1 MSTRSAAG
9 NGKRPRRPAR
19 PPRRPA
25 RRPRRPARRPRPA
38 ADRRRRRIGLA
49 GRYATLVL
57 MLVVMLGP
65 IVWQFL
71 TSIRGRTENVYDGV
85 LPSRPTLDNY
95 VRVAESF
102 PLLQYVGNT
111 LTVAALAVTS
121 NMLFAA
127 MGGYALSRAA
137 WKGRQVVFTV
147 LVATLMFPFES
158 VMISMFLTVREMGL
172 VDTLVGVWLPGAV
185 SVLNIMVM
193 RAAFLAVPR
202 EVEEAAVLDGAGE
215 WTRFT
220 RVFLPA
226 AKGALAVVCITSF
239 MGAWDDFLWPL
250 LVLTDS
256 DHYTLQLGL
265 KTLAGAT
272 TVNDQRLV
280 AAGAMA
286 ALLPM
291 MLLFFALQRFFFKGV
306 GEGAVK
312 I

>member
-1 MSTRSAAG
+1 M
-9 NGKRPRRPAR
+9 
-19 PPRRPA
+19 
-25 RRPRRPARRPRPA
+25 
-38 ADRRRRRIGLA
+38 A
-49 GRYATLVL
+49 GRYAALLL

-71 TSIRGRTENVYDGV
+71 TSIRGRTENVYDGM
-85 LPSRPTLDNY
+85 LPSQPTLDNY

-102 PLLQYVGNT
+102 PLLQYAGNT
-111 LTVAALAVTS
+111 LVVAALAVTS
-121 NMLFAA
+121 NTLFAA

-137 WKGRQVVFTV
+137 WKGRKVVFTL

-172 VDTLVGVWLPGAV
+172 VDTLIGVWLPGAV
-185 SVLNIMVM
+185 SVLNVMIM
-193 RAAFLAVPR
+193 RSAFLAVPR
-202 EVEEAAVLDGAGE
+202 EVEEAAVLDGANE
-215 WTRFT
+215 WTRFA
-220 RVFLPA
+220 RVFLPS
-226 AKGALAVVCITSF
+226 AKGALAVVCLTSF

-256 DHYTLQLGL
+256 DNYTLQLGL

-272 TVNDQRLV
+272 TVNDQRLI

-286 ALLPM
+286 ALIPM
-291 MLLFFALQRFFFKGV
+291 MLLFLALQRFFFKGV

-312 I
+312 T

>member
-1 MSTRSAAG
+1 MSA
-9 NGKRPRRPAR
+9 
-19 PPRRPA
+19 
-25 RRPRRPARRPRPA
+25 PA
-38 ADRRRRRIGLA
+38 ASREARRRRLLGLA
-49 GRYATLVL
+49 ARYATLLL
-57 MLVVMLGP
+57 MLAVVLGP

-71 TSIRGRTENVYDGV
+71 TSLRGRTENVYDGV

-95 VRVAESF
+95 LRVAESF

-111 LTVAALAVTS
+111 LTVALLAVTS

-127 MGGYALSRAA
+127 MGGYALSRAG
-137 WKGRQVVFTV
+137 WKGRRTVFTL

-172 VDTLVGVWLPGAV
+172 VDTLIGVWLPGAV
-185 SVLNIMVM
+185 SVLNIMIM

-202 EVEEAAVLDGAGE
+202 EIEEAAVLDGAGE

-226 AKGALAVVCITSF
+226 AKGALAVVCLTSF
-239 MGAWDDFLWPL
+239 VGAWDDFLWPL

-256 DHYTLQLGL
+256 EHYTLQLGL

-272 TVNDQRLV
+272 TTSDQRII

-286 ALLPM
+286 AFLPM
-291 MLLFFALQRFFFKGV
+291 ALLFFALQRFFFKGV

-312 I
+312 T

>member
-1 MSTRSAAG
+1 MTD
-9 NGKRPRRPAR
+9 PRVR
-19 PPRRPA
+19 
-25 RRPRRPARRPRPA
+25 
-38 ADRRRRRIGLA
+38 ADLRRRLLGRT
-49 GRYATLVL
+49 GRYATLLL

-95 VRVAESF
+95 VLVAESF
-102 PLLQYVGNT
+102 PLLHYVGNT
-111 LTVAALAVTS
+111 LTVAALSVTS
-121 NMLFAA
+121 NLLFAA
-127 MGGYALSRAA
+127 MGGYALSRAG
-137 WKGRQVVFTV
+137 WKGRRSVFTV

-158 VMISMFLTVREMGL
+158 VMISMFLTVRGMGL
-172 VDTLVGVWLPGAV
+172 VDTLIGVWLPGAV
-185 SVLNIMVM
+185 SVLNIMIM
-193 RAAFLAVPR
+193 RAAFLSVPR
-202 EVEEAAVLDGAGE
+202 EIEEAAVLDGAGE

-220 RVFLPA
+220 RVFLPS

-256 DHYTLQLGL
+256 EHYTLQLGL

-272 TVNDQRLV
+272 TTSDQRTI

-286 ALLPM
+286 ALIPM
-291 MLLFFALQRFFFKGV
+291 MLLFFALQRYFFKGV
-306 GEGAVK
+306 AEGAVK
-312 I
+312 T

>member
-1 MSTRSAAG
+1 MSAPSPPG
-9 NGKRPRRPAR
+9 SGEPRRAR
-19 PPRRPA
+19 
-25 RRPRRPARRPRPA
+25 
-38 ADRRRRRIGLA
+38 ADRRRRWTGRT
-49 GRYATLVL
+49 GRYATLLLVL
-57 MLVVMLGP
+57 AVMLGP

-102 PLLQYVGNT
+102 PLLQYAGNT
-111 LTVAALAVTS
+111 LVVAALAVTS
-121 NMLFAA
+121 NALFAA

-137 WKGRQVVFTV
+137 WRGRTAVFTV

-158 VMISMFLTVREMGL
+158 VMISMFLTVRDMGL
-172 VDTLVGVWLPGAV
+172 VDTLIGVWLPGAV

-193 RAAFLAVPR
+193 RAAFLALPK
-202 EVEEAAVLDGAGE
+202 EVEEAAVLDGATE

-220 RVFLPA
+220 RVFLPS
-226 AKGALAVVCITSF
+226 AKGALAVVCLTSF

-272 TVNDQRLV
+272 TVNDQRLI

-286 ALLPM
+286 ALIPM

-306 GEGAVK
+306 GDGAVK

>member
-1 MSTRSAAG
+1 MSALSSLG
-9 NGKRPRRPAR
+9 NKPGKRVGAD
-19 PPRRPA
+19 A
-25 RRPRRPARRPRPA
+25 RRYRL
-38 ADRRRRRIGLA
+38 GLA
-49 GRYATLVL
+49 GRYATLLL
-57 MLVVMLGP
+57 MLVIMLGP

-85 LPSRPTLDNY
+85 LPSEPTFDNY
-95 VRVAESF
+95 FRVAQSF
-102 PLLQYVGNT
+102 PLFQYVGNT
-111 LTVAALAVTS
+111 LTVALLAITS
-121 NMLFAA
+121 NMLFSA

-137 WKGRQVVFTV
+137 WKGRKTVFTV

-172 VDTLVGVWLPGAV
+172 VDTLIGVWLPGAV

-193 RAAFLAVPR
+193 RAAFLAVPK
-202 EVEEAAVLDGAGE
+202 EVEEAAVLDGANE

-250 LVLTDS
+250 LVLTNS
-256 DHYTLQLGL
+256 DNYTLQLGL
-265 KTLAGAT
+265 KSLAGAT
-272 TVNDQRLV
+272 TVSDQRII

-286 ALLPM
+286 ALIPM

-312 I
+312 T

>member
-1 MSTRSAAG
+1 MS
-9 NGKRPRRPAR
+9 
-19 PPRRPA
+19 
-25 RRPRRPARRPRPA
+25 

-49 GRYATLVL
+49 GRYLTLTL

-71 TSIRGRTENVYDGV
+71 TSIRGRGENVYEGV
-85 LPSRPTLDNY
+85 LPSQPTLDNY
-95 VRVAESF
+95 LRVAESF
-102 PLLQYVGNT
+102 PLVQYVGNT
-111 LTVAALAVTS
+111 LIVAALAVTS

-127 MGGYALSRAA
+127 MGGYALSRAG
-137 WKGRQVVFTV
+137 WKGRKTVFTV

-172 VDTLVGVWLPGAV
+172 VDTLIGVWLPGAV
-185 SVLNIMVM
+185 SVLNIMIM
-193 RAAFLAVPR
+193 RAAFLAVPT

-250 LVLTDS
+250 LILTDS
-256 DHYTLQLGL
+256 DNYTLQLGL

-272 TVNDQRLV
+272 TVNDQRLI

-286 ALLPM
+286 ALVPM

-312 I
+312 T

>member
-1 MSTRSAAG
+1 MTTT
-9 NGKRPRRPAR
+9 PRAR
-19 PPRRPA
+19 L
-25 RRPRRPARRPRPA
+25 
-38 ADRRRRRIGLA
+38 GLA
-49 GRYATLVL
+49 ARYAALVL

-85 LPSRPTLDNY
+85 LPRRPTLDNY
-95 VRVAESF
+95 ALVAESF

-111 LTVAALAVTS
+111 LIVAVLAITS

-127 MGGYALSRAA
+127 MGGYALSRAG
-137 WKGRQVVFTV
+137 WKGRKSVFTV

-172 VDTLVGVWLPGAV
+172 VDTLIGVWLPGAV

-193 RAAFLAVPR
+193 RSAFLAVPR
-202 EVEEAAVLDGAGE
+202 EVEESAVLDGANE

-220 RVFLPA
+220 RLFLPA

-250 LVLTDS
+250 LVLTNS

-272 TVNDQRLV
+272 TTNDQRIV

>member
-1 MSTRSAAG
+1 MSTLTG
-9 NGKRPRRPAR
+9 
-19 PPRRPA
+19 PPRRIA
-25 RRPRRPARRPRPA
+25 LA
-38 ADRRRRRIGLA
+38 A
-49 GRYATLVL
+49 RYAVLLL

-65 IVWQFL
+65 IAWQFL

-85 LPSRPTLDNY
+85 LPAHPTLDNY

-102 PLLQYVGNT
+102 PLLGYVANT

-121 NMLFAA
+121 NVLFAS
-127 MGGYALSRAA
+127 MGGYALSRAG
-137 WKGRQVVFTV
+137 WKGRTSVFTL

-158 VMISMFLTVREMGL
+158 VMISMFLTIRGMGL
-172 VDTLVGVWLPGAV
+172 VDTLIGVWLPGAV
-185 SVLNIMVM
+185 SVLNIMIM
-193 RAAFLAVPR
+193 RSAFLAVPR
-202 EVEEAAVLDGAGE
+202 EIEEAAVLDGAGE

-226 AKGALAVVCITSF
+226 AKGSLAVVCITSF

-272 TVNDQRLV
+272 TTNDQRLI

-312 I
+312 T

>member
-1 MSTRSAAG
+1 MNTPSSAGTDRPDRRTAAG
-9 NGKRPRRPAR
+9 RRHH
-19 PPRRPA
+19 
-25 RRPRRPARRPRPA
+25 
-38 ADRRRRRIGLA
+38 RIALA

-57 MLVVMLGP
+57 VLVVMLGP

-71 TSIRGRTENVYDGV
+71 TSIRGRTENVYDGL
-85 LPSRPTLDNY
+85 LPTRPTLDNY

-102 PLLQYVGNT
+102 PLAQYVGNT
-111 LTVAALAVTS
+111 LTVAVLAITS

-137 WKGRQVVFTV
+137 WKGRRIVFTV

-172 VDTLVGVWLPGAV
+172 VDTLIGVWLPGAV
-185 SVLNIMVM
+185 SVLNIMIM

-250 LVLTDS
+250 LVLTNS

-286 ALLPM
+286 ALVPM

>member
-1 MSTRSAAG
+1 MSTATRTG
-9 NGKRPRRPAR
+9 
-19 PPRRPA
+19 
-25 RRPRRPARRPRPA
+25 

-57 MLVVMLGP
+57 TLVVMLGP

-71 TSIRGRTENVYDGV
+71 TSIRGRTENVYDGL

-95 VRVAESF
+95 VLVADSF

-111 LTVAALAVTS
+111 LVVAASAITS

-127 MGGYALSRAA
+127 MGGYALSRAG
-137 WKGRQVVFTV
+137 WKGRKTVFTV

-158 VMISMFLTVREMGL
+158 VMISMFLTIREMGL

-185 SVLNIMVM
+185 SVLNIMIM
-193 RAAFLAVPR
+193 RSAFLAVPK
-202 EVEEAAVLDGAGE
+202 EVEESAVLDGANE

-220 RVFLPA
+220 RLFLPA

-272 TVNDQRLV
+272 TTNDQRII

-291 MLLFFALQRFFFKGV
+291 MLLFCALQRYFFKGV

-312 I
+312 T

>member
-1 MSTRSAAG
+1 MSAPSSAGAG
-9 NGKRPRRPAR
+9 RPDRRTVA
-19 PPRRPA
+19 A
-25 RRPRRPARRPRPA
+25 RRRHRLA
-38 ADRRRRRIGLA
+38 LA

-85 LPSRPTLDNY
+85 LPARPTLDNY

-102 PLLQYVGNT
+102 PLAQYVGNT
-111 LTVAALAVTS
+111 LTVAVLAITS
-121 NMLFAA
+121 NMLFSA

-137 WKGRQVVFTV
+137 WKGRRIVFTV

-172 VDTLVGVWLPGAV
+172 LDTLIGVWLPGAV
-185 SVLNIMVM
+185 SVLNIMIM

-250 LVLTDS
+250 LVLTNS

-286 ALLPM
+286 ALVPM

-312 I
+312 L

>member
-1 MSTRSAAG
+1 MSAPSPSG
-9 NGKRPRRPAR
+9 SGQRPRRTAA
-19 PPRRPA
+19 A
-25 RRPRRPARRPRPA
+25 RRRHRF
-38 ADRRRRRIGLA
+38 GLA

-85 LPSRPTLDNY
+85 LPARPTLDNY

-127 MGGYALSRAA
+127 MGGYALSRAG

-172 VDTLVGVWLPGAV
+172 VDTLIGVWLPGAV

-250 LVLTDS
+250 LVLTNS

-286 ALLPM
+286 ALIPM

-312 I
+312 T

>member
-1 MSTRSAAG
+1 MSAPSPAGSGQPPLRTAA
-9 NGKRPRRPAR
+9 
-19 PPRRPA
+19 A
-25 RRPRRPARRPRPA
+25 RRRH
-38 ADRRRRRIGLA
+38 RIGLA

-85 LPSRPTLDNY
+85 LPARPTLDNY

-102 PLLQYVGNT
+102 PLLQYAGNT

-127 MGGYALSRAA
+127 MGGYALSRAG

-158 VMISMFLTVREMGL
+158 VMISMFLTIREMGL

-185 SVLNIMVM
+185 SVLNVMIM

-250 LVLTDS
+250 LVLTNS

-286 ALLPM
+286 ALIPM

-312 I
+312 T

>member
-1 MSTRSAAG
+1 MSPTAS
-9 NGKRPRRPAR
+9 
-19 PPRRPA
+19 PPPT
-25 RRPRRPARRPRPA
+25 
-38 ADRRRRRIGLA
+38 A
-49 GRYATLVL
+49 GRTRRLTGRAARYAVLLL
-57 MLVVMLGP
+57 MLAVLTGP
-65 IVWQFL
+65 IAWQFL

-85 LPSRPTLDNY
+85 LPAQPTLDNY
-95 VRVAESF
+95 ARVAESF
-102 PLLQYVGNT
+102 PLVQYTGNT

-121 NMLFAA
+121 NLLFSA
-127 MGGYALSRAA
+127 MGGYALSRAG
-137 WKGRQVVFTV
+137 WRGRRTVFTV
-147 LVATLMFPFES
+147 LAATLMFPFES
-158 VMISMFLTVREMGL
+158 VMISMFLTVRGMGL

-185 SVLNIMVM
+185 SVLNIMIM
-193 RAAFLAVPR
+193 RSAFLAVPR
-202 EVEEAAVLDGAGE
+202 EIEEAAVLDGAGE

-226 AKGALAVVCITSF
+226 AKGSLAVVCITSF

-256 DHYTLQLGL
+256 EHYTLQLGL

-272 TVNDQRLV
+272 TTNDQRII

-291 MLLFFALQRFFFKGV
+291 MLLFFALQRYFFKGV

-312 I
+312 T

>member
-1 MSTRSAAG
+1 MTAPADRAPADRAPAVRAPAAPPSPVASG
-9 NGKRPRRPAR
+9 
-19 PPRRPA
+19 PPRDPHVR
-25 RRPRRPARRPRPA
+25 
-38 ADRRRRRIGLA
+38 ADLRRRLLGRT
-49 GRYATLVL
+49 GRYATLLL

-95 VRVAESF
+95 VLVAESF

-111 LTVAALAVTS
+111 LTVAALSVTS
-121 NMLFAA
+121 NLLFAA
-127 MGGYALSRAA
+127 MGGYALSRAG
-137 WKGRQVVFTV
+137 WKGRRSVFTV

-158 VMISMFLTVREMGL
+158 VMISMFLTVRGMGL
-172 VDTLVGVWLPGAV
+172 VDTLIGVWLPGAV
-185 SVLNIMVM
+185 SVLNIMIM
-193 RAAFLAVPR
+193 RAAFLSVPR
-202 EVEEAAVLDGAGE
+202 EIEEAAVLDGAGE

-220 RVFLPA
+220 RVFLPS

-256 DHYTLQLGL
+256 EHYTLQLGL

-272 TVNDQRLV
+272 TTSDQRTI

-286 ALLPM
+286 ALIPM
-291 MLLFFALQRFFFKGV
+291 MLLFFGLQRYFFKGV
-306 GEGAVK
+306 AEGAVK
-312 I
+312 T

>member
-1 MSTRSAAG
+1 MRGEVGREVGREVSTPSSAG
-9 NGKRPRRPAR
+9 TGQ
-19 PPRRPA
+19 PA
-25 RRPRRPARRPRPA
+25 RRTAAARRRH
-38 ADRRRRRIGLA
+38 RIALA

-85 LPSRPTLDNY
+85 LPARPTLDNY

-111 LTVAALAVTS
+111 LTVAVLAITS

-127 MGGYALSRAA
+127 MGGYALSRGA
-137 WKGRQVVFTV
+137 WKGRRIVFTV

-172 VDTLVGVWLPGAV
+172 VDTLIGVWLPGAV
-185 SVLNIMVM
+185 SVLNIMIM

-286 ALLPM
+286 ALVPM

>member
-1 MSTRSAAG
+1 MNAPPSSG
-9 NGKRPRRPAR
+9 SGQRPRRTAA
-19 PPRRPA
+19 A
-25 RRPRRPARRPRPA
+25 RRRH
-38 ADRRRRRIGLA
+38 RIGLA

-57 MLVVMLGP
+57 MLVIMLGP
-65 IVWQFL
+65 IAWQFL

-85 LPSRPTLDNY
+85 LPAQPTLDNY

-111 LTVAALAVTS
+111 LTVAALAITS

-127 MGGYALSRAA
+127 MGGYALSRAG

-172 VDTLVGVWLPGAV
+172 VDTLIGVWLPGAV
-185 SVLNIMVM
+185 SVLNVMIM

-250 LVLTDS
+250 LVLTNS

-286 ALLPM
+286 ALVPM

-312 I
+312 T

>member
-1 MSTRSAAG
+1 MSA
-9 NGKRPRRPAR
+9 PAPSR
-19 PPRRPA
+19 EA
-25 RRPRRPARRPRPA
+25 
-38 ADRRRRRIGLA
+38 RRRRLLGLTA
-49 GRYATLVL
+49 RYATLLL
-57 MLVVMLGP
+57 MLAVVLGP

-71 TSIRGRTENVYDGV
+71 TSLRGRTENVYDGV

-95 VRVAESF
+95 LRVAESF

-111 LTVAALAVTS
+111 LTVALLAVTS

-127 MGGYALSRAA
+127 MGGYALSRAG
-137 WKGRQVVFTV
+137 WRGRRTVFT
-147 LVATLMFPFES
+147 LLAATLMFPFES

-172 VDTLVGVWLPGAV
+172 VDTLIGVWLPGAV
-185 SVLNIMVM
+185 SVLNIMIM

-202 EVEEAAVLDGAGE
+202 EIEEAAVLDGAGE
-215 WTRFT
+215 WARFT

-226 AKGALAVVCITSF
+226 AKGALAVVCLTSF

-256 DHYTLQLGL
+256 EHYTLQLGL

-272 TVNDQRLV
+272 TTSDQRII

-286 ALLPM
+286 AFLPM
-291 MLLFFALQRFFFKGV
+291 VLLFFALQRFFFKGV

>member
-1 MSTRSAAG
+1 MSTATRTAPPASASARTATRAG
-9 NGKRPRRPAR
+9 
-19 PPRRPA
+19 
-25 RRPRRPARRPRPA
+25 

-49 GRYATLVL
+49 ARYATLIL

-85 LPSRPTLDNY
+85 LPSQPTLGNY
-95 VRVAESF
+95 ALVADSF

-111 LTVAALAVTS
+111 LVVAVLAITS

-127 MGGYALSRAA
+127 MGGYALSRAG
-137 WKGRQVVFTV
+137 WKGRKSVFTV

-185 SVLNIMVM
+185 SVLNIMIM
-193 RAAFLAVPR
+193 RSAFLAVPK
-202 EVEEAAVLDGAGE
+202 EVEESAVLDGADE

-220 RVFLPA
+220 RLFLPA

-250 LVLTDS
+250 LVLTNS

-265 KTLAGAT
+265 KTLAGAST
-272 TVNDQRLV
+272 TNDQRII

-312 I
+312 T

>member
-1 MSTRSAAG
+1 MRREASTPSSAA
-9 NGKRPRRPAR
+9 
-19 PPRRPA
+19 A
-25 RRPRRPARRPRPA
+25 RRRHRIALA
-38 ADRRRRRIGLA
+38 A
-49 GRYATLVL
+49 RYATLVL
-57 MLVVMLGP
+57 MLVVMTGP

-71 TSIRGRTENVYDGV
+71 TSVRGRTENVYDGV
-85 LPSRPTLDNY
+85 LPARPTLDNY

-111 LTVAALAVTS
+111 LTVAVLAIAS

-127 MGGYALSRAA
+127 MGGYALSRAG
-137 WKGRQVVFTV
+137 WKGRRIVFTV

-172 VDTLVGVWLPGAV
+172 VDTLIGVWLPGAV
-185 SVLNIMVM
+185 SVLNIMIM

-286 ALLPM
+286 ALVPM

>member
-1 MSTRSAAG
+1 MSAST
-9 NGKRPRRPAR
+9 
-19 PPRRPA
+19 
-25 RRPRRPARRPRPA
+25 
-38 ADRRRRRIGLA
+38 RRRRRRA
-49 GRYATLVL
+49 GRAARYAVLALVL
-57 MLVVMLGP
+57 VLMLGP

-71 TSIRGRTENVYDGV
+71 TSVRGRTENVYDGL
-85 LPSRPTLDNY
+85 LPSHPTFDNY
-95 VRVAESF
+95 LRVAESF

-111 LTVAALAVTS
+111 LVVAVLAVAS
-121 NMLFAA
+121 NALFAA
-127 MGGYALSRAA
+127 MGGYALSRAG
-137 WKGRQVVFTV
+137 WKGRRAVFTV

-158 VMISMFLTVREMGL
+158 VMISMFLTVRGMGL

-185 SVLNIMVM
+185 SVLNVMIM

-202 EVEEAAVLDGAGE
+202 EIEEAAVLDGAGE

-220 RVFLPA
+220 RVFLPGA
-226 AKGALAVVCITSF
+226 RGALAVVCVTSF

-272 TVNDQRLV
+272 TTSDQRIV
-280 AAGAMA
+280 AAGAMT
-286 ALLPM
+286 ALVPM
-291 MLLFFALQRFFFKGV
+291 VLLFLLLQRFFFKGV

-312 I
+312 T

>member
-1 MSTRSAAG
+1 MSTPSSAGAG
-9 NGKRPRRPAR
+9 
-19 PPRRPA
+19 RPA
-25 RRPRRPARRPRPA
+25 RRTAAARRRHRLA
-38 ADRRRRRIGLA
+38 LA

-85 LPSRPTLDNY
+85 LPARPTLDNY

-102 PLLQYVGNT
+102 PLAQYVGNT
-111 LTVAALAVTS
+111 LTVAVLAITS
-121 NMLFAA
+121 NMLFSA

-137 WKGRQVVFTV
+137 WKGRRIVFTV

-172 VDTLVGVWLPGAV
+172 LDTLIGVWLPGAV
-185 SVLNIMVM
+185 SVLNVMIM

-286 ALLPM
+286 ALVPM

-312 I
+312 L

>member
-1 MSTRSAAG
+1 MRREARTPSSAA
-9 NGKRPRRPAR
+9 
-19 PPRRPA
+19 A
-25 RRPRRPARRPRPA
+25 RRRHRIALA
-38 ADRRRRRIGLA
+38 A
-49 GRYATLVL
+49 RYATLVL

-71 TSIRGRTENVYDGV
+71 TSVRGRTENVYDGV
-85 LPSRPTLDNY
+85 LPARPTLDNY
-95 VRVAESF
+95 VRVADSF

-111 LTVAALAVTS
+111 LTVAVLAIAS

-127 MGGYALSRAA
+127 MGGYALSRAG
-137 WKGRQVVFTV
+137 WKGRRIVFTV

-172 VDTLVGVWLPGAV
+172 VDTLIGVWLPGAV
-185 SVLNIMVM
+185 SVLNIMIM

-286 ALLPM
+286 ALVPM

>member
-1 MSTRSAAG
+1 MTAPADRAPAAPPSPVAPG
-9 NGKRPRRPAR
+9 
-19 PPRRPA
+19 PPRD
-25 RRPRRPARRPRPA
+25 PRVR
-38 ADRRRRRIGLA
+38 ADLRRRLLGRT
-49 GRYATLVL
+49 GRYATLLL

-95 VRVAESF
+95 VLVAESF

-111 LTVAALAVTS
+111 LTVAALSVTS
-121 NMLFAA
+121 NLLFAA
-127 MGGYALSRAA
+127 MGGYALSRAG
-137 WKGRQVVFTV
+137 WKGRRSVFTV

-158 VMISMFLTVREMGL
+158 VMISMFLTVRGMGL
-172 VDTLVGVWLPGAV
+172 VDTLIGVWLPGAV
-185 SVLNIMVM
+185 SVLNIMIM
-193 RAAFLAVPR
+193 RAAFLSVPR
-202 EVEEAAVLDGAGE
+202 DIEEAAVLDGAGE

-220 RVFLPA
+220 RVFLPS

-256 DHYTLQLGL
+256 EHYTLQLGL

-272 TVNDQRLV
+272 TTSDQRTI

-286 ALLPM
+286 ALIPM
-291 MLLFFALQRFFFKGV
+291 MLLFFGLQRYFFKGV
-306 GEGAVK
+306 AEGAVK
-312 I
+312 T

>member
-1 MSTRSAAG
+1 MRTSSSVGTG
-9 NGKRPRRPAR
+9 Q
-19 PPRRPA
+19 PA
-25 RRPRRPARRPRPA
+25 RRTAAARRRH
-38 ADRRRRRIGLA
+38 RIALA

-85 LPSRPTLDNY
+85 LPARPTLDNY
-95 VRVAESF
+95 VLVAESF

-111 LTVAALAVTS
+111 LTVAVLAITS

-137 WKGRQVVFTV
+137 WKGRRIVFTV

-172 VDTLVGVWLPGAV
+172 VDTLIGVWLPGAV
-185 SVLNIMVM
+185 SVLNIMIM

-256 DHYTLQLGL
+256 DRYTLQLGL

-286 ALLPM
+286 ALVPM

>member
-1 MSTRSAAG
+1 MSPASPGR
-9 NGKRPRRPAR
+9 AR
-19 PPRRPA
+19 PSARPSPGRARPSPGRA
-25 RRPRRPARRPRPA
+25 RRRF
-38 ADRRRRRIGLA
+38 GLA
-49 GRYATLVL
+49 ARYGTLLL

-85 LPSRPTLDNY
+85 LPTRPTLDNY

-111 LTVAALAVTS
+111 LVVAVLAITS

-127 MGGYALSRAA
+127 MGGYALSRAG
-137 WKGRQVVFTV
+137 WKGREVVFTV

-172 VDTLVGVWLPGAV
+172 VDTLIGVWLPGAV
-185 SVLNIMVM
+185 SVLNVMIM

-220 RVFLPA
+220 RVFVPSA
-226 AKGALAVVCITSF
+226 RGALAVVCITSF

-272 TVNDQRLV
+272 TVNDQRLI

-312 I
+312 L

>member
-1 MSTRSAAG
+1 MSA
-9 NGKRPRRPAR
+9 PRRR
-19 PPRRPA
+19 LLG
-25 RRPRRPARRPRPA
+25 PA
-38 ADRRRRRIGLA
+38 A
-49 GRYATLVL
+49 RYAALVL

-65 IVWQFL
+65 LVWQFL
-71 TSIRGRTENVYDGV
+71 TSVRGRTENVYDGV
-85 LPSRPTLDNY
+85 LPARPTFDNY
-95 VRVAESF
+95 LRVAESF

-111 LTVAALAVTS
+111 LVVAVLAVVS
-121 NMLFAA
+121 NLLCAA
-127 MGGYALSRAA
+127 MGGYALSRAG
-137 WKGRQVVFTV
+137 WKGREAVFTV

-158 VMISMFLTVREMGL
+158 VMISMFLTVRELGL

-185 SVLNIMVM
+185 SVLNVMIM

-202 EVEEAAVLDGAGE
+202 EIEEAAVLDGAGE

-220 RVFLPA
+220 RVFLPSV
-226 AKGALAVVCITSF
+226 KGALAVVCITSF

-265 KTLAGAT
+265 KTLAGTT
-272 TVNDQRLV
+272 TVNDQRIV

-291 MLLFFALQRFFFKGV
+291 VLLFFALQRYFFKGV

-312 I
+312 L

>member
-1 MSTRSAAG
+1 MSTPVSPKGPVAPGKKPVPRAG
-9 NGKRPRRPAR
+9 
-19 PPRRPA
+19 
-25 RRPRRPARRPRPA
+25 
-38 ADRRRRRIGLA
+38 ADRRRHVTGLA

-57 MLVVMLGP
+57 MLVIMLGP

-102 PLLQYVGNT
+102 PLLAYAGNT
-111 LTVAALAVTS
+111 LVVAALAVTS
-121 NMLFAA
+121 NALFAA
-127 MGGYALSRAA
+127 MGGYALSRAG
-137 WKGRQVVFTV
+137 WKGRKAVFTV
-147 LVATLMFPFES
+147 LVASLMFPFES

-172 VDTLVGVWLPGAV
+172 VDTLIGVWLPGAV
-185 SVLNIMVM
+185 SVLNIMIM
-193 RAAFLAVPR
+193 RAAFLAVPQ
-202 EVEEAAVLDGAGE
+202 ELEEAAVLDGAGE

-226 AKGALAVVCITSF
+226 AKGALAVVCITAF

-272 TVNDQRLV
+272 TVNDQRLI

-286 ALLPM
+286 ALIPM
-291 MLLFFALQRFFFKGV
+291 VLLFFALQRFFFKGV

-312 I
+312 T

>member
-1 MSTRSAAG
+1 M
-9 NGKRPRRPAR
+9 
-19 PPRRPA
+19 
-25 RRPRRPARRPRPA
+25 
-38 ADRRRRRIGLA
+38 GLA
-49 GRYATLVL
+49 GRYATLL
-57 MLVVMLGP
+57 MMLVITLGP

-85 LPSRPTLDNY
+85 LPSQPTLGNY

-102 PLLQYVGNT
+102 PLFQYVGNT
-111 LTVAALAVTS
+111 LTVAALAIAS
-121 NMLFAA
+121 NVLFAA

-137 WKGRQVVFTV
+137 WKGRKAVFTV

-158 VMISMFLTVREMGL
+158 VMISMFLTVRELGL
-172 VDTLVGVWLPGAV
+172 VDTLIGVWLPGAV
-185 SVLNIMVM
+185 SVLNIMIM
-193 RAAFLAVPR
+193 RSAFLAVPR
-202 EVEEAAVLDGAGE
+202 EVEEAAVIDGAGE

-250 LVLTDS
+250 LVLTNS

-272 TVNDQRLV
+272 TVSDQRII

-286 ALLPM
+286 ALIPM

-312 I
+312 T

>member
-1 MSTRSAAG
+1 MSIPPSPRSEGATRPVRSG
-9 NGKRPRRPAR
+9 
-19 PPRRPA
+19 
-25 RRPRRPARRPRPA
+25 

-85 LPSRPTLDNY
+85 LPSQPTLDNY

-111 LTVAALAVTS
+111 LTVAVLAITS
-121 NMLFAA
+121 NLLFAA

-137 WKGRQVVFTV
+137 WKGRGVVFTV

-172 VDTLVGVWLPGAV
+172 VDTLIGVWLPGAV
-185 SVLNIMVM
+185 SVLNIMIM
-193 RAAFLAVPR
+193 RAAFLAVPK

-220 RVFLPA
+220 RVFLPPPRA
-226 AKGALAVVCITSF
+226 PSPSSASPASWAPGTTSS
-239 MGAWDDFLWPL
+239 GPCSSSPT
-250 LVLTDS
+250 V
-256 DHYTLQLGL
+256 
-265 KTLAGAT
+265 T
-272 TVNDQRLV
+272 TTPCSS
-280 AAGAMA
+280 A
-286 ALLPM
+286 
-291 MLLFFALQRFFFKGV
+291 
-306 GEGAVK
+306 
-312 I
+312 

>member
-1 MSTRSAAG
+1 MSAPSTAG
-9 NGKRPRRPAR
+9 NGQ
-19 PPRRPA
+19 PPRRTPAA
-25 RRPRRPARRPRPA
+25 RRRH
-38 ADRRRRRIGLA
+38 RIALA

-71 TSIRGRTENVYDGV
+71 TSLRGRTENVYDGV
-85 LPSRPTLDNY
+85 LPARPTLDNY

-102 PLLQYVGNT
+102 PLPQYVGNT
-111 LTVAALAVTS
+111 LTVAALAITS

-137 WKGRQVVFTV
+137 WKGRRIVFTV

-172 VDTLVGVWLPGAV
+172 VDTLIGVWLPGAV
-185 SVLNIMVM
+185 SVLNIMIM

-280 AAGAMA
+280 AAGATA
-286 ALLPM
+286 ALVPM

-312 I
+312 T